1 MDEVPGCVGQ
11 VLSSFRCEIST
22 VLYLPSFITTVS
34 WPGCLRIWTA
44 IAKEGVMQW
53 RQAQVWD
60 SQEDCRRE
68 VAAEM

>member
-1 MDEVPGCVGQ
+1 M
-11 VLSSFRCEIST
+11 
-22 VLYLPSFITTVS
+22 
-34 WPGCLRIWTA
+34 WTA

-53 RQAQVWD
+53 RQAQMWD